1 MLTYDDEQLEGGGAA
16 LDEEIDELRRF
27 EQQQREKDSK
37 EKGSLAARQRM
48 QVLEQGCNRAATAN
62 RAATELQ
69 QSCNCTVVSWVP

>member
-1 MLTYDDEQLEGGGAA
+1 MLAYICMCVYEQLEGGGGA

-48 QVLEQGCNRAATAN
+48 QVL
-62 RAATELQ
+62 
-69 QSCNCTVVSWVP
+69 